1 MQGASRDALA
11 ALRAAL
17 ADSLSG
23 TADPAA
29 LERLS
34 ADLFAVVTV
43 FATQTSLR
51 RAVSDPATDADAK
64 VALVDRLL
72 AGKIGDGA
80 LDLVRRTARSRWSEP
95 RDVVDALEA
104 VAVEAA
110 LSHAEQD
117 DQLDEVED
125 QLFRF
130 ERVVAAQPDLR
141 TALTDRN
148 LPADLKRQ
156 LLHRLLDGKV
166 APVTLELL
174 ERAVLWP
181 RGRTFERV
189 LEEFLGVAA
198 QRRSRVV
205 ARVTS
210 AVPLS
215 DDQQSRL
222 AAAIAGEFGSDVR
235 LQVIVDPSLLG
246 GLTVRVGDELID
258 ASVVRQLDAAHRKL
272 TGRSGGRSV

>member
-11 ALRAAL
+11 RLRDAL
-17 ADSLSG
+17 ADSVSG
-23 TADPAA
+23 TTDSAA

-34 ADLFAVVTV
+34 ADLFAVVTL
-43 FATQTSLR
+43 FANQTSLR
-51 RAVSDPATDADAK
+51 RAVSDPAVSADAK

-72 AGKIGDGA
+72 SGKISDGA
-80 LDLVRRTARSRWSEP
+80 RELVRQTARSRWSEP
-95 RDVVDALEA
+95 RDIVDALES

-110 LSHAEQD
+110 LSQAERD

-130 ERVVAAQPDLR
+130 ERVVAAEPDLR

-148 LPADLKRQ
+148 LPADRKQ
-156 LLHRLLDGKV
+156 ALLHRLLDGKI
-166 APVTLELL
+166 APVTYGLI
-174 ERAVLWP
+174 ERAVLSP

-189 LEEFLGVAA
+189 LEEFLAVAA
-198 QRRSRVV
+198 QRRSRLV
-205 ARVTS
+205 ARVTT
-210 AVPLS
+210 AVPLD

-222 AAAIAGEFGSDVR
+222 AAAIAREFGSEVR
-235 LQVIVDPSLLG
+235 LQVVVDSSLLG

-258 ASVVRQLDAAHRKL
+258 ASVARQLDAAYRKL
-272 TGRSGGRSV
+272 TGRSGGRA